1 MGSKRGR
8 KEIPWVTTQV
18 NRDHQSFVRFDS
30 CPRWG
35 GRYRG
40 GGTRVV
46 RVLVERQ
53 KSRHDH
59 VRLPVFVATVPRS
72 PQPTPTHLQAHD
84 IRMFQRAQNLH
95 FAQRRFPHGRV
106 VVRFLELLH
115 RHELARV
122 LVPALQ
128 HHPVRALAHHPEHL
142 VLVHTGATPA
152 VAGEGGIGEEI
163 TKRRNGFRP
172 IRQQLGSTKIGAIC
186 RRRIPFG
193 QSKATPTRF
202 RVRHLLTGRAWKVD
216 RKGACGLKGCWEGHH
231 VGETNALLA
240 RGSHKL
246 PNGRFHPETICG
258 NIVSTWLL
266 GFWCGWHQPKRHKSM
281 SEAEA
286 LSGSLAA
293 LAVEDA
299 PAAAESEASEPSGDP
314 AAPAEIAPGDTI
326 KGVVNWFNVA
336 KGFGTAHHEFFPAW
350 RACHFLSSRAFLAQ
364 GREVGAPS
372 RTRWI
377 GGGRT
382 SRVSSRRVRP
392 DVNAKHASQ
401 TRPRLGVPKPNIRL
415 GVFPFHRALTAFL
428 FRFRLSSRRLHHEG
442 RRTRRRVR
450 APERHLR
457 RGVPEFAEP
466 GTGGVR
472 A

>member
-1 MGSKRGR
+1 
-8 KEIPWVTTQV
+8 
-18 NRDHQSFVRFDS
+18 
-30 CPRWG
+30 
-35 GRYRG
+35 
-40 GGTRVV
+40 
-46 RVLVERQ
+46 
-53 KSRHDH
+53 
-59 VRLPVFVATVPRS
+59 
-72 PQPTPTHLQAHD
+72 
-84 IRMFQRAQNLH
+84 
-95 FAQRRFPHGRV
+95 
-106 VVRFLELLH
+106 
-115 RHELARV
+115 
-122 LVPALQ
+122 
-128 HHPVRALAHHPEHL
+128 
-142 VLVHTGATPA
+142 
-152 VAGEGGIGEEI
+152 
-163 TKRRNGFRP
+163 
-172 IRQQLGSTKIGAIC
+172 
-186 RRRIPFG
+186 
-193 QSKATPTRF
+193 
-202 RVRHLLTGRAWKVD
+202 
-216 RKGACGLKGCWEGHH
+216 
-231 VGETNALLA
+231 
-240 RGSHKL
+240 
-246 PNGRFHPETICG
+246 
-258 NIVSTWLL
+258 
-266 GFWCGWHQPKRHKSM
+266 M

-350 RACHFLSSRAFLAQ
+350 HACHFLSSRAFLAQ